1 MRKDLKFYREN
12 AEEDYL
18 TTPISV
24 LRYIGLAERRI
35 NVLGIIIAVLLFV
48 CFLSSLGGFFVGQKT
63 KQQEIENRTD
73 KVLKSKQINK
83 ECYTNQDLEII
94 IFNQIQE

>member
-1 MRKDLKFYREN
+1 MKFNLKYQREN

-35 NVLGIIIAVLLFV
+35 NVLGTIIAVLVFV
-48 CFLSSLGGFFVGQKT
+48 CFLSSLGGFFVGQKA
-63 KQQEIENRTD
+63 KQQEIENRA
-73 KVLKSKQINK
+73 KQINK
-83 ECYTNQDLEII
+83 EYYTNQELEVI
-94 IFNQIQE
+94 IFGEIQE

>member
-1 MRKDLKFYREN
+1 MKKDLKFYREN

-35 NVLGIIIAVLLFV
+35 NVLGTIIAVLLFI
-48 CFLSSLGGFFVGQKT
+48 CFLSFLGGIIIGQKA
-63 KQQEIENRTD
+63 KQQEIENRA
-73 KVLKSKQINK
+73 KQINK
-83 ECYTNQDLEII
+83 ECYTNQELEVI
-94 IFNQIQE
+94 IFGEIQE